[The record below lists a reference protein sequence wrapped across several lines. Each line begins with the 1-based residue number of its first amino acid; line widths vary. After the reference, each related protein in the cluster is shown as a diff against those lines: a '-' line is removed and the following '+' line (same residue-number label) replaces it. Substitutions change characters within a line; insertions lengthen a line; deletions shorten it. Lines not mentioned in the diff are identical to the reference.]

1 MTMKRIVAW
10 ALVLLGLPLLT
21 WVLTLFRGH
30 VSLESV
36 LLLYLLAV
44 VIIAV
49 IGGMIPGLVAAVAA
63 DLLANYY
70 FVPPYGTLHIQSG
83 DHVVAIVVFVLVA
96 IIVSVLVEVASRQ
109 REEVGRR
116 DAEASMMERLAEIPV
131 GEVSVDAVLDDLRKA
146 FDLSATSL
154 QRDGD
159 SSGEAI
165 IAASGVRQPGDVQS
179 VIAVGEGLVVTVSA
193 PPRLGVDSSA
203 MRVMAL
209 SAARAYE
216 GRTLAEDAEHARSLA
231 ELDRVRSALLAAVGH
246 DLRTPLAGV
255 KAGVS
260 SLRQTDVAWSP
271 EEEAELLATIEESA
285 DRLDVL
291 VANLL
296 DMTRIQAGGVI
307 VDLVDVSVEE
317 VVAAAVS
324 GLPTGSI
331 ELDVPDG
338 LPMIRTDPGLLERAV
353 ANVVENALRYRPEGT
368 GVQVT
373 ARNVGGSVEV
383 SIIDHGP
390 GIAEAARGEVFEPFQ
405 RLDDRTQGGT
415 GLGLAIAKGF
425 VNAVGGTVEPT
436 STPGGGLTMKIWLPV
451 AS

>member
-1 MTMKRIVAW
+1 MTVNRLVAW
-10 ALVLLGLPLLT
+10 GLVLLGLPLLT
-21 WVLTLFRGH
+21 WLLTSFRGD

-44 VIIAV
+44 VVVAV
-49 IGGMIPGLVAAVAA
+49 VGGMLPGLVAAVTA

-70 FVPPYGTLHIQSG
+70 FVPPYGTLHIESG

-96 IIVSVLVEVASRQ
+96 VIVSVLVEVASRQ

-154 QRDGD
+154 QHVGGSSDGAVIA
-159 SSGEAI
+159 SSGVA
-165 IAASGVRQPGDVQS
+165 QPDDVAS
-179 VIAVGEGLVVTVSA
+179 VIAVGEGLVVTVSG

-216 GRTLAEDAEHARSLA
+216 GRTLAKDAENARTLA

-260 SLRQTDVAWSP
+260 SLRQTDVTWSP

-317 VVAAAVS
+317 VVAAAVA
-324 GLPTGSI
+324 GLPTASI
-331 ELDVPDG
+331 ELDLPDG
-338 LPMIRTDPGLLERAV
+338 LPMVRTDPGLLERAV

-368 GVQVT
+368 GVQVS
-373 ARNVGGSVEV
+373 AVHVGVSIVV

-390 GIAEAARGEVFEPFQ
+390 GIPEAVRGEIFEPFQ

-436 STPGGGLTMKIWLPV
+436 STPGGGLTMQITLPV